1 MAAKDTK
8 TWRRKYPEKARE
20 MQARYNAK
28 YYKFHFCPNARKP
41 YTDEEI
47 EAILNKSIPDKQL
60 ADILGRSVKAIE
72 LKRHFLKKERK
83 ND

>member
-1 MAAKDTK
+1 MAAKHTK
-8 TWRRKYPEKARE
+8 AWRRKYPEKARE
-20 MQARYNAK
+20 IQARHNAK
-28 YYKFHFCPNARKP
+28 YYKFQFCPNSRKH

-72 LKRHFLKKERK
+72 LKRHFMKKERK
-83 ND
+83 SG

>member
-1 MAAKDTK
+1 MSAKDTK
-8 TWRRKYPEKARE
+8 TWRQRNPKKAKE
-20 MQARYNAK
+20 ARAKHNAK
-28 YYKFHFCPNARKP
+28 YYKFQFCPNSKKP

-60 ADILGRSVKAIE
+60 ADTLGRSVKAIE